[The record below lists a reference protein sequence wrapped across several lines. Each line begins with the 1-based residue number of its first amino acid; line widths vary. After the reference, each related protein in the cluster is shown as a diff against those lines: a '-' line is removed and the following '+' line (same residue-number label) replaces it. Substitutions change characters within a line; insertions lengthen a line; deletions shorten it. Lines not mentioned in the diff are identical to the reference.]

1 MALERRLRRR
11 PYRRLWTSKGICAC
25 VTAMTEAIR
34 VELIRLFKV
43 ESAVECLCRCVLLV
57 AIVVKGAVIQC
68 P

>member
-1 MALERRLRRR
+1 
-11 PYRRLWTSKGICAC
+11 
-25 VTAMTEAIR
+25 MTEAIR